1 MSKIQAELAK
11 ATGVNPEQGQSI
23 IDPAYLKKLVRAVAN
38 LADKDWDALSGPAQE
53 HHNTAADAA
62 NAKKDIPNFPDY
74 VEPEEAAPRRRR
86 SAASED
92 DAPAA
97 KTYKPAKGDEVEIVT
112 SRDKVVVGKVVD
124 PDDAGDLVLMVDGEE
139 VGYGLAKLKSI
150 TQKNAPLPEADKPR
164 RRKSADDDEPA
175 VVEPEVGD
183 TVEVENSRGTKKMG
197 NIVEMDGE
205 VLVIKDAAGEE
216 IEYAREKVKSIV
228 VKVKNAKAAEAP
240 KRRAK
245 ADDDGDDKGDDKK
258 ADAKADKPARV
269 GKDANGG
276 VSVTTRLRE
285 LMCEDPLDPLS
296 LEDLGK
302 AIKKEGLACNDS
314 TMKMVHAD
322 CAKLFKM
329 LAAGKHLK

>member
-197 NIVEMDGE
+197 NTVEMDAE
-205 VLVIKDAAGEE
+205 VGRFSD
-216 IEYAREKVKSIV
+216 
-228 VKVKNAKAAEAP
+228 NAMRYQASMTFA
-240 KRRAK
+240 
-245 ADDDGDDKGDDKK
+245 
-258 ADAKADKPARV
+258 
-269 GKDANGG
+269 
-276 VSVTTRLRE
+276 SHTIRE
-285 LMCEDPLDPLS
+285 LRA
-296 LEDLGK
+296 
-302 AIKKEGLACNDS
+302 AIQGQ
-314 TMKMVHAD
+314 
-322 CAKLFKM
+322 
-329 LAAGKHLK
+329 

>member
-23 IDPAYLKKLVRAVAN
+23 IDPAYMKKLVRAVAN
-38 LADKDWDALSGPAQE
+38 LSDKDWDALSGPAQE
-53 HHNTAADAA
+53 HHNAAADAA

-86 SAASED
+86 AAAED

-97 KTYKPAKGDEVEIVT
+97 KAYKPAKGDEVEIVT

-124 PDDAGDLVLMVDGEE
+124 PDDAGDLVLLVDGEE
-139 VGYGLAKLKSI
+139 IGYGLAKLKSI
-150 TQKNAPLPEADKPR
+150 TQKNAPEPEADKPR
-164 RRKSADDDEPA
+164 HRRAAEDDDAPA
-175 VVEPEVGD
+175 KAEPEVGD
-183 TVEVENSRGTKKMG
+183 TVEVENSRGTKKLG
-197 NIVEMDGE
+197 NIVEMDSE

-228 VKVKNAKAAEAP
+228 VKVKNAKPASA
-240 KRRAK
+240 RGRVK
-245 ADDDGDDKGDDKK
+245 AGDDDKGDTKK
-258 ADAKADKPARV
+258 DDKPARV
-269 GKDANGG
+269 GKEANGG

-285 LMCEDPLDPLS
+285 LMCEDPLNPLS

-322 CAKLFKM
+322 CVKLFKM
-329 LAAGKHLK
+329 LSAGKHLK

>member
-11 ATGVNPEQGQSI
+11 ATGVNPEAGQSI
-23 IDPAYLKKLVRAVAN
+23 VDPAYMKKLVRAVAN
-38 LADKDWDALSGPAQE
+38 LPDKDWDALSGPAQE
-53 HHNTAADAA
+53 HHNAAADAA

-74 VEPEEAAPRRRR
+74 VAPAADETPRRRR
-86 SAASED
+86 AAEDD

-97 KTYKPAKGDEVEIVT
+97 KAYAPKKGDEVEIVT

-124 PDDAGDLVLMVDGEE
+124 PDDAGDLVLEVDGEE
-139 VGYGLAKLKSI
+139 VGYSLAKLKSI
-150 TQKNAPLPEADKPR
+150 TPKNAPAEDEKPR
-164 RRKSADDDEPA
+164 RRRAAEDDDDAPPA
-175 VVEPEVGD
+175 KAEPEVGD

-197 NIVEMDGE
+197 NIVEMDDE

-228 VKVKNAKAAEAP
+228 VKVKNAKKADEAP
-240 KRRAK
+240 KRRGK
-245 ADDDGDDKGDDKK
+245 AEDADDDKGDGKK
-258 ADAKADKPARV
+258 DGKPARV
-269 GKDANGG
+269 GKEANGG

-285 LMCEDPLDPLS
+285 LMCETPLDPLS

-322 CAKLFKM
+322 CVKLFKM

>member
-23 IDPAYLKKLVRAVAN
+23 IDPAYMKKLVRAVAN
-38 LADKDWDALSGPAQE
+38 LSDKDWDALSGPAQE
-53 HHNTAADAA
+53 HHNAAADAA

-86 SAASED
+86 AAAED

-97 KTYKPAKGDEVEIVT
+97 KAYKPAKGDEVEIVT

-124 PDDAGDLVLMVDGEE
+124 PDDAGDLVLLVDGEE
-139 VGYGLAKLKSI
+139 IGYGLAKLKSI
-150 TQKNAPLPEADKPR
+150 TQKNAPEPEADKPR
-164 RRKSADDDEPA
+164 HRRAAEDDDEPA

-183 TVEVENSRGTKKMG
+183 TVEVENSRGAKKMG
-197 NIVEMDGE
+197 NIIEMDGE

-228 VKVKNAKAAEAP
+228 VKVKNAKPASA
-240 KRRAK
+240 RGRVK
-245 ADDDGDDKGDDKK
+245 AGDDDKGDTKK
-258 ADAKADKPARV
+258 DDKPARV
-269 GKDANGG
+269 GKEANGG

-285 LMCEDPLDPLS
+285 LMCETPLDPLS

-302 AIKKEGLACNDS
+302 AIKKEGLTCNDS

-322 CAKLFKM
+322 CVKLFKM